1 MSKLKLL
8 IVEDN
13 EQDLALCRGK
23 VDIYND
29 DNQGKIELVECK
41 NVGDAFSKLDNS
53 FDGAIIDLKLGY
65 DGDEGNEV
73 IGKIDEL
80 QFRIPVII
88 LTGTPDSADMNLP
101 VIGIFKKGN
110 TDAGYDNLLDIFW
123 DIYNTGL
130 TRIMG
135 GRGMIEQALLKVFHQ
150 ILSKQKDIW
159 IEYGKTD
166 SSGTEKALLRHTLNH
181 LLHILDHKGDDD
193 DEVDRFPEEVYLLA
207 PSPDEAITDTK
218 SELIR
223 TGSIVKEKDSNR
235 WFVVLTPACDL
246 VVRTNGNRNTDRI
259 LIVEVDPGT
268 ILFQW
273 FQDKNLSKSQKNDLN
288 RAYENNKSTYY
299 HWLPRINSFEG
310 GFLNFRKLDTVE
322 IKQFQKR
329 FPTNPEIHISPPFV
343 KDIVARFSSY
353 YARQGQPGIDIEK
366 FISS

>member
-41 NVGDAFSKLDNS
+41 DVGDAFSKLDNS
-53 FDGAIIDLKLGY
+53 FDGAIIDLKLGI

-135 GRGMIEQALLKVFHQ
+135 GRGRIEQALRKVFLL
-150 ILSKQKDIW
+150 ILSGQKDIW
-159 IEYGKTD
+159 VEYGKGD
-166 SSGTEKALLRHTLNH
+166 SSRTEKALLRHTLNH
-181 LLHILDHKGDDD
+181 LLQILDHKGDDD
-193 DEVDRFPEEVYLLA
+193 DEVDRFPEEFYLMT
-207 PSPDEAITDTK
+207 PSATASNTDTK
-218 SELIR
+218 SESIR
-223 TGSIVKEKDSNR
+223 TGSIVKEEDSGK

-246 VVRTNGNRNTDRI
+246 VVRENGSRNTEMI
-259 LIVEVDPGT
+259 LIVE
-268 ILFQW
+268 IEAEKSLFPW
-273 FQDKNLSKSQKNDLN
+273 FQDKSLNKSQKKDLN

-299 HWLPRINSFEG
+299 HWLPRMNSFEG
-310 GFLNFRKLDTVE
+310 GFLNFRKLVTLE
-322 IKQFQKR
+322 IESFQEQ

-353 YARQGQPGIDIEK
+353 YARQGQPGIDTKK
-366 FISS
+366 FIF

>member
-1 MSKLKLL
+1 MSQLKLL
-8 IVEDN
+8 IVEDD
-13 EQDLALCRGK
+13 EQELATCRDSVTRYK
-23 VDIYND
+23 HERHRE
-29 DNQGKIELVECK
+29 IELVVCK
-41 NVGDAFSKLDNS
+41 NVGEAFSKLDNS
-53 FDGAIIDLKLGY
+53 FDGAIIDLKLGI
-65 DGDEGNEV
+65 DGDGGNEV
-73 IGKIDEL
+73 TGIIEDL
-80 QFRIPVII
+80 QFRIPVVI
-88 LTGTPDSADMNLP
+88 LTGTPDSAESKLP
-101 VIGIFKKGN
+101 VIEIFKKGDTN
-110 TDAGYDNLLDIFW
+110 AGYDNLLDMFW
-123 DIYNTGL
+123 GIYNTGL

-181 LLHILDHKGDDD
+181 LLQILDHKGDDD

-273 FQDKNLSKSQKNDLN
+273 FQDEDLSNSKKNELKK
-288 RAYENNKSTYY
+288 AYENNKSTYY